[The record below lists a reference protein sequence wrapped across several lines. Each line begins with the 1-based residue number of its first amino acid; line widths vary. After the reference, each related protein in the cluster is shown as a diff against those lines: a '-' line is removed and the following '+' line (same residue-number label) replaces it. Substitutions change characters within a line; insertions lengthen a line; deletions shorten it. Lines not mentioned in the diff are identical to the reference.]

1 MKWPKTLGDRDRAKQ
16 HEAFVKPVSA
26 EEKIMLT
33 QNAHYKTQKALKKA
47 RRNIEDAI
55 TSYFKAQYGAKGVI
69 GKLDELRITL
79 LDLQEEIKERTM
91 NALPYKDLNLE
102 RINEELFM
110 LPLKRIS
117 IKGIFYLF
125 LLIVNMLV
133 YISAFMTNTSWLF
146 VIGIFLSVGI
156 VLSWFILWS
165 KYSESGLFKS
175 SKIGP
180 KN

>member
-47 RRNIEDAI
+47 RRNIECAI

-69 GKLDELRITL
+69 GKLDELRINL
-79 LDLQEEIKERTM
+79 IDLQEEIKKLTM

-102 RINEELFM
+102 RINEKLFM
-110 LPLKRIS
+110 LPLKKIS
-117 IKGIFYLF
+117 IKGIISIF
-125 LLIVNMLV
+125 LIILNLLL
-133 YISAFMTNTSWLF
+133 YILAFMTDTSWLY
-146 VIGIFLSVGI
+146 VIGIFFSGGI
-156 VLSWFILWS
+156 MLTWFIFWS
-165 KYSESGLFKS
+165 KYSERSLFKV
-175 SKIGP
+175 SKTGP